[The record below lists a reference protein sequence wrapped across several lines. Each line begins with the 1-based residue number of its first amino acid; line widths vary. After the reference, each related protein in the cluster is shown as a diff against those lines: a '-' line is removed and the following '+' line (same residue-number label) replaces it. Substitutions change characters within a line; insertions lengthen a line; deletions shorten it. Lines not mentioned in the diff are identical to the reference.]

1 MTVPPYEWPTRM
13 AGLLTRPSAR
23 LTAAT
28 SPWTVSRQFWVDST
42 SCPSACSVGI
52 SLLKHEPSAHSPWA
66 NTMLGLFCLLIV
78 TPSAG
83 VWCRS
88 SRARQQPAQQRVC
101 RCQAVEV
108 WSLDAQRRDE
118 FSECAEMSAG
128 TAGGYGLSESGEA

>member
-52 SLLKHEPSAHSPWA
+52 SLLKHEPSAHSPWT
-66 NTMLGLFCLLIV
+66 NTMLGLVCVDIMDSCRDHGALLWDHGALPSTPRQSKISLGPQRRNRGASRRALPLAV
-78 TPSAG
+78 TP
-83 VWCRS
+83 V
-88 SRARQQPAQQRVC
+88 
-101 RCQAVEV
+101 
-108 WSLDAQRRDE
+108 
-118 FSECAEMSAG
+118 
-128 TAGGYGLSESGEA
+128 

>member
-13 AGLLTRPSAR
+13 AGLMTRPSAR

-66 NTMLGLFCLLIV
+66 NTMLGLICADMLA
-78 TPSAG
+78 TPSFGDDQGFATNATYSSAAYLG
-83 VWCRS
+83 NQCADGKSFEQAQLRLGSLTNSQKVLICR
-88 SRARQQPAQQRVC
+88 R
-101 RCQAVEV
+101 E
-108 WSLDAQRRDE
+108 RRD
-118 FSECAEMSAG
+118 A
-128 TAGGYGLSESGEA
+128 TEA